1 VSRNDGEKG
10 SPVFW
15 AAAAVLSMRCVARS
29 LSNGD
34 ERRSP
39 KKINL
44 KKLED
49 GKHIDTV

>member
-1 VSRNDGEKG
+1 MMLTGQ
-10 SPVFW
+10 PVFW
-15 AAAAVLSMRCVARS
+15 AAPAMISLRRVARC

-44 KKLED
+44 KNWRMEQCK